1 MAASV
6 APALRAACVGNK
18 EQAGDVLPPPPFLC
32 PGGKVLAFA
41 DSVEKHS
48 G

>member
-6 APALRAACVGNK
+6 APALQAACVGNK
-18 EQAGDVLPPPPFLC
+18 TGDVLLPPPFPC

>member
-6 APALRAACVGNK
+6 APALQAACVRNK
-18 EQAGDVLPPPPFLC
+18 EQAGDVLPLPPIQC

-41 DSVEKHS
+41 DSVEKRS